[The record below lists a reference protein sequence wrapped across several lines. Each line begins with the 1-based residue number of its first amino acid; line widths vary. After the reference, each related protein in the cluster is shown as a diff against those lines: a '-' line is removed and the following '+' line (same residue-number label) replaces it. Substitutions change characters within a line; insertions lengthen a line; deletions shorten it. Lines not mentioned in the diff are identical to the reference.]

1 MSEPKQSVPTPGFDR
16 SGEFAPSGE
25 LARPGEFAPS
35 GESDRPGESDRSGE
49 PSRAADS
56 GLAQKRRWVAA
67 VAVAAVLLTGAGI
80 AASFVVKSPAQA
92 AAEAEPPPEDILTA
106 PVENRVLKDSVI
118 IRGTVVAGQSVD
130 VSPSGAGG
138 EGTTGAV
145 VTKAPKKV
153 GTEIKAGQVLVEVSG
168 RPVFALKGRVPVYRD
183 LKPGSTGDDVAQL
196 QSALAGLGHGTGSD
210 TRGTFGAG
218 TKSALTA
225 FYASI
230 GYNPVSAQEDGTTA
244 VQGAQDA
251 VTAAERAWQDA
262 EDARVKTP
270 NGDTRKAVD
279 RAAQDLERARTRLTE
294 AQVAAGPMLPASEVV
309 YLSGFPARVDSVNA
323 VLGSAATGKVMT
335 VSAGKLAV
343 NGYLQESQKG
353 LVRVGQKV
361 EILSETTGVKVTA
374 SVRSVADT
382 MDTGQE
388 QTTGDPAQNGGAA
401 EGAGGAAAQTQGYL
415 VVVEPEKALPSNT
428 VGQDVRLTVEAAST
442 KGKALVVPVTA
453 ITAGADGKTVVTVQ
467 EAGDKQRRVEVTT
480 GTTGDGYVEV
490 KPVAGARLAEG
501 DEVVTGVDRTAKGDK

>member
-1 MSEPKQSVPTPGFDR
+1 M
-16 SGEFAPSGE
+16 
-25 LARPGEFAPS
+25 
-35 GESDRPGESDRSGE
+35 
-49 PSRAADS
+49 
-56 GLAQKRRWVAA
+56 AA

-92 AAEAEPPPEDILTA
+92 AAEAEPPPQDVLTA

-130 VSPSGAGG
+130 VAPSGASG

-145 VTKAPKKV
+145 VTKAPKAV
-153 GTEIKAGQVLVEVSG
+153 GTEVKAGQVLAEISG

-183 LKPGSTGDDVAQL
+183 LKPGSTGDDVTQL
-196 QSALAGLGHGTGSD
+196 QSALAALGHGTGSD
-210 TRGTFGAG
+210 ARGTFGAG

-230 GYNPVSAQEDGTTA
+230 GYNPVSAQAEGTAT
-244 VQGAQDA
+244 VQDAQDA

-262 EDARVKTP
+262 EDARQDASNEETQ
-270 NGDTRKAVD
+270 KAVD

-323 VLGSAATGKVMT
+323 VLGSAPTGKVMT

-343 NGYLQESQKG
+343 DGYLQESQKG

-382 MDTGQE
+382 MAAGQQ
-388 QTTGDPAQNGGAA
+388 QTTADPAQGGGAA
-401 EGAGGAAAQTQGYL
+401 DSGNAGAESQGYL
-415 VVVEPEKALPSNT
+415 VVVEPDKALPSNT

-442 KGKALVVPVTA
+442 KGRALVVPVTA
-453 ITAGADGKTVVTVQ
+453 ITAGSDGKTVVTVL
-467 EAGDKQRRVEVTT
+467 EAGDRQRRVEVTT

-490 KPVAGARLAEG
+490 RPAAGAELAEG
-501 DEVVTGVDRTAKGDK
+501 DKVVTGVNSGTGGGK

>member
-1 MSEPKQSVPTPGFDR
+1 MSEAEQPVPASRSGRTDR
-16 SGEFAPSGE
+16 S
-25 LARPGEFAPS
+25 R
-35 GESDRPGESDRSGE
+35 
-49 PSRAADS
+49 RAADN
-56 GLAQKRRWVAA
+56 GLSQKRKWVAA

-92 AAEAEPPPEDILTA
+92 AAEAEPPQQGVLTA

-130 VSPSGAGG
+130 VAPSGAGG
-138 EGTTGAV
+138 EGTTSAV
-145 VTKAPKKV
+145 VTKAPKAV
-153 GTEIKAGQVLVEVSG
+153 GTEVKAGQVLVEISG

-183 LKPGSTGDDVAQL
+183 LKPGSTGGDVVQL
-196 QSALAGLGHGTGSD
+196 QSALGALGHGTGADS
-210 TRGTFGAG
+210 RGTFGAG

-230 GYNPVSAQEDGTTA
+230 GYNPVSAQTEGTAT
-244 VQGAQDA
+244 VQDAQDA

-262 EDARVKTP
+262 EDARQKTT
-270 NGDTRKAVD
+270 NDETQKAVG

-294 AQVAAGPMLPASEVV
+294 AQTAAGPMLPASEVV

-323 VLGSAATGKVMT
+323 VLGSAPTGKVMT
-335 VSAGKLAV
+335 VSAGRLAV

-353 LVRVGQKV
+353 LVRAGQKV
-361 EILSETTGVKVTA
+361 EILSETTGVKATA

-382 MDTGQE
+382 AATPQ
-388 QTTGDPAQNGGAA
+388 QTTGEVAQGTGTDGGGST
-401 EGAGGAAAQTQGYL
+401 GATGAQGYL
-415 VVVEPEKALPSNT
+415 VVVQPDRALPATT

-442 KGKALVVPVTA
+442 QGKALVVPVTA
-453 ITAGADGKTVVTVQ
+453 ITAGSDGTTVVTVL
-467 EAGDKQRRVEVTT
+467 EAGGRQRRVEVTT

-490 KPVAGARLAEG
+490 KPVAGAALAEG
-501 DEVVTGVDRTAKGDK
+501 DQVVTGVNSAAQGGR

>member
-1 MSEPKQSVPTPGFDR
+1 MPDGTEV
-16 SGEFAPSGE
+16 SGRA
-25 LARPGEFAPS
+25 
-35 GESDRPGESDRSGE
+35 E
-49 PSRAADS
+49 PSSRSRRAADS
-56 GLAQKRRWVAA
+56 GLSQKRKWVAA

-92 AAEAEPPPEDILTA
+92 AAEAEPPPQDVLTA

-130 VSPSGAGG
+130 VAPSGASG

-145 VTKAPKKV
+145 VTKAPKPV
-153 GTEIKAGQVLVEVSG
+153 GTEVKAGQVLAEISG

-196 QSALAGLGHGTGSD
+196 QSALAALGHGTGND
-210 TRGTFGAG
+210 ARGTFGAG
-218 TKSALTA
+218 TKAALTA

-230 GYNPVSAQEDGTTA
+230 GYNPVSAQAEGTAT
-244 VQGAQDA
+244 VQDAQDA

-262 EDARVKTP
+262 EDARRDASNEETQ
-270 NGDTRKAVD
+270 KAVD

-323 VLGSAATGKVMT
+323 VLGSAPTGKVMT

-382 MDTGQE
+382 MATGQ
-388 QTTGDPAQNGGAA
+388 QPTTTDQAQGGGAA
-401 EGAGGAAAQTQGYL
+401 EGGNAAAEAQGYL
-415 VVVEPEKALPSNT
+415 VVVEPDKALPSNT

-453 ITAGADGKTVVTVQ
+453 ITAGSDGKTVVTVL
-467 EAGDKQRRVEVTT
+467 ESGDRQRRVEVTT

-490 KPVAGARLAEG
+490 RPAAGAELAEG
-501 DEVVTGVDRTAKGDK
+501 DKVVTGVNSGTAGGKR